1 MNQSIIKIC
10 ALFFLLF
17 LVVTP
22 VHHGFAH
29 EGEVLGETYTPEI
42 KPENFSAEIT
52 NKYVNLPIGKRL
64 TYQATVEEGRETI
77 ETEVLPDTK
86 VVMGIETRIYLERIL
101 LNQVLVRET
110 EKYLAQDTS
119 GDVWY
124 FGESANNYVE
134 GVVDNQDGSWLA
146 GENEAQPGIWIQA
159 NPVVAVSFKQKFL
172 HDIVEDTSEVV
183 SISETV
189 ETPSKTYTDCVQ
201 TFDTTPIDPL
211 VREHKYYCPEA
222 GALVL
227 AVNLETGKRSVLL
240 ESAQS
245 QPLTAATPVDS
256 IKEKTPIPDVALK
269 ILGGMLLAGAGILLA
284 RKHISQRK

>member
-10 ALFFLLF
+10 TICTFLFF
-17 LVVTP
+17 VVAP
-22 VHHGFAH
+22 IQHSLAH
-29 EGEVLGETYTPEI
+29 EGEVLGETYTPDI

-52 NKYVNLPIGKRL
+52 NKYVQLPIGKRL
-64 TYQATVEEGRETI
+64 TYQATIEEGRETI

-86 VVMGIETRIYLERIL
+86 TIMGIETRIYLERIL
-101 LNQVLVRET
+101 LNQVLVQET

-124 FGESANNYVE
+124 FGESVNNYVE

-172 HDIVEDTSEVV
+172 HDVVEDTSEVV
-183 SISETV
+183 SISERV
-189 ETPSKTYTDCVQ
+189 ETPYKTYTECVQ
-201 TFDTTPIDPL
+201 TFDTTPLDPL
-211 VREHKYYCPEA
+211 AVEHKYYCPEV

-240 ESAQS
+240 ESTQS
-245 QPLTAATPVDS
+245 PSAVAAAPVVS
-256 IKEKTPIPDVALK
+256 SEENNRIPDFYLK
-269 ILGGMLLAGAGILLA
+269 ILGGILLGGAGILLA